1 MVIDMGKIDRKELKE
16 KSKQKAKLAFEDYKN
31 FALKGNALN
40 MAIGVVLGGAFTA
53 IVNTI
58 VSAVITPII
67 SLLTSNVDLSTLFIT
82 LKGGHFDTLEA
93 AKAAGAITMNYGEL
107 INAVINFILI
117 SVILFILV
125 KALTKS
131 NKKEEEIAE
140 VTTKEC
146 PYCLSTIPLKATRCA
161 HCTSELHDEN

>member
-1 MVIDMGKIDRKELKE
+1 MKKIDRKELKE
-16 KSKQKAKLAFEDYKN
+16 KSKQKAKLAFEDYKA

-58 VSAVITPII
+58 VSAVITPLI
-67 SLLTSNVDLSTLFIT
+67 SLITSNVDLSTLFIT
-82 LKGGHFDTLEA
+82 LKGGEFDTLEA
-93 AKAAGAITMNYGEL
+93 AKAAGAITLNYGEL

-131 NKKEEEIAE
+131 NKKEEEIVE

-146 PYCLSTIPLKATRCA
+146 PYCLSTIPIKATRCA
-161 HCTSELHDEN
+161 HCTSELTEEK